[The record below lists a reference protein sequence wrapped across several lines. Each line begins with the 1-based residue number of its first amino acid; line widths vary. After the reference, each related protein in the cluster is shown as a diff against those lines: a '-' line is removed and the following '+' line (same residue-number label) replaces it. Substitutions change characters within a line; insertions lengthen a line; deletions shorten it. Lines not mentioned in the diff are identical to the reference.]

1 MTAKLKQQPCL
12 LTRNPYRKGIISTV
26 DLLVLTSSEHLL
38 SILKLYLSL
47 FTNQPSLM
55 RRSTV
60 QSLLLLVRVP

>member
-26 DLLVLTSSEHLL
+26 DLLVLTSLEHLL

-47 FTNQPSLM
+47 FTN
-55 RRSTV
+55 
-60 QSLLLLVRVP
+60 